1 MTVERSKRRCFLALT
16 FIVLSLDLK
25 IFKLGEDLTSKGKE
39 FHKKGA
45 ATVKVLKP

>member
-1 MTVERSKRRCFLALT
+1 MCFQ
-16 FIVLSLDLK
+16 FRFK

-45 ATVKVLKP
+45 ATVKV